1 MLVDLSIQRVWKWLV
16 FSESCQQ
23 GHPVVELECL
33 FLNSKVLVKVGDD
46 LDELTHDVGEERNT
60 TKHDHDTDDLLCLRY
75 WCQVSITNS
84 GKCGNREIA

>member
-1 MLVDLSIQRVWKWLV
+1 M
-16 FSESCQQ
+16 
-23 GHPVVELECL
+23 ELECL

-84 GKCGNREIA
+84 GKCGN